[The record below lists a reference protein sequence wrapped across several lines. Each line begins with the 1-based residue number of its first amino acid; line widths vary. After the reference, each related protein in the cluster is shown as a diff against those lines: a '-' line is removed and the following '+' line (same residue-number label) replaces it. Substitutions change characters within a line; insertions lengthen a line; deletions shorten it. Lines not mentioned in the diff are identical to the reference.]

1 VRAYV
6 RRWRDVIDEN
16 KRRLEFMT
24 NALEHDP
31 SITEGLQYVRSEYE
45 DLLPEELRAAT
56 ATAN

>member
-1 VRAYV
+1 M
-6 RRWRDVIDEN
+6 IDEN

-31 SITEGLQYVRSEYE
+31 SIAEGLQYVRSEYE
-45 DLLPEELRAAT
+45 DLLPEELRATT